1 MKKITL
7 VASLVLFTVMVFG
20 CHTLGIRKVPGPE
33 GVYLITM
40 ETQMGDMEST
50 LALNADG
57 TGYMEGMMGKM
68 EFSGARIEGNSFDIT
83 MPVETPNGEIEIT
96 LKGAVDGDNISGTT
110 GSPMGESSFTGQRK
124 E

>member
-68 EFSGARIEGNSFDIT
+68 EFSGARIEGSSFDIT

>member
-7 VASLVLFTVMVFG
+7 LASLVLFTVMVFG
-20 CHTLGIRKVPGPE
+20 CHTLGIREVPGPE

-57 TGYMEGMMGKM
+57 TGYVEGMMGKM
-68 EFSGARIEGNSFDIT
+68 EFSDARIEGNSFDIT